1 MPHKHKR
8 RGNGADDYDL
18 PPTSIAKSLP
28 TRSEKPGAKS
38 KKGQAPKKGSKQKTA
53 TVKELQDDTP
63 RAFARLMQVYQGS
76 ASKRK
81 KGDGDGDIDSDEQ
94 NSRKRKRKNEPDQQK
109 KPNTKKVAKAKAAED
124 ARAANIPKI
133 LPGERI
139 SDFAA
144 RVDRALPFSELAK
157 RASSSKGG
165 KDAAIGKLRETRQTK
180 HEKRLLRL
188 QSQWREDDKKFREKR
203 QAEIE
208 EAEGEDEEVND
219 LWKEWEREAGAGV
232 KGKSKKSSMAHKKK
246 KKKKSTG
253 GDDDSDGFI
262 SSDDNDDPW
271 AKLNQKAKITKS
283 VNPADVVQAPPEK
296 LAKPREIFKVHGMGG
311 AKVHVADVPTAAGS
325 LRRREELATERQSI
339 VEQYRALMAS
349 KRE

>member
-28 TRSEKPGAKS
+28 TRVEKADSKT
-38 KKGQAPKKGSKQKTA
+38 KKGQTAKKGSKQKA
-53 TVKELQDDTP
+53 SSVKELQDDTP
-63 RAFARLMQVYQGS
+63 RAFARLMRVYQESNG
-76 ASKRK
+76 KRK
-81 KGDGDGDIDSDEQ
+81 KGDGDEELATEQ
-94 NSRKRKRKNEPDQQK
+94 NSRKRKRQNDSDRNKTSKKNL
-109 KPNTKKVAKAKAAED
+109 KAKAAED
-124 ARAANIPKI
+124 AKAASIPKI

-157 RASSSKGG
+157 RASAPKGG
-165 KDAAIGKLRETRQTK
+165 KDAVIGKLRDTRQTK

-188 QSQWREDDKKFREKR
+188 QSQWREEDKKFREKR

-208 EAEGEDEEVND
+208 EAEGEDEEIND
-219 LWKEWEREAGAGV
+219 LWKEWEREAGVGV
-232 KGKSKKSSMAHKKK
+232 KGKSKKASVAHKKK
-246 KKKKSTG
+246 KKKKGTG
-253 GDDDSDGFI
+253 NGDDSDGFI
-262 SSDDNDDPW
+262 SSDDDDDPW
-271 AKLNQKAKITKS
+271 AKLNQKAKITKPI
-283 VNPADVVQAPPEK
+283 NPADVVQAPPEK

-325 LRRREELATERQSI
+325 LRRREELASERQSI
-339 VEQYRALMAS
+339 VEQYRKLMAS

>member
-8 RGNGADDYDL
+8 RENGIDHYDL

-28 TRSEKPGAKS
+28 ARLEKAGKS
-38 KKGQAPKKGSKQKTA
+38 KKGQAPKKGSKQKSA

-63 RAFARLMQVYQGS
+63 RAFARLMRVYQESTG
-76 ASKRK
+76 KRK
-81 KGDGDGDIDSDEQ
+81 KGDGDEDLESGEH
-94 NSRKRKRKNEPDQQK
+94 NNRKRKRQNESDK
-109 KPNTKKVAKAKAAED
+109 KPNTTKKGIKAKAGDD
-124 ARAANIPKI
+124 AKAASTPKI

-165 KDAAIGKLRETRQTK
+165 KDAIGKLRETRQTK

-208 EAEGEDEEVND
+208 EAEGEEEEVND

-232 KGKSKKSSMAHKKK
+232 KGKSKKSSMAQKKK
-246 KKKKSTG
+246 KKKKKGT

-262 SSDDNDDPW
+262 SSDDDEDPW
-271 AKLNQKAKITKS
+271 AKLNRKAKITKS

-296 LAKPREIFKVHGMGG
+296 LAKPREIFKVHGMRG
-311 AKVHVADVPTAAGS
+311 AKVHVADVPAAAGS
-325 LRRREELATERQSI
+325 LRRREELASERQSI
-339 VEQYRALMAS
+339 VEQYRKLMAN